1 MTAHEQADL
10 VIVGAGAAGLMAAIA
25 AGREARRRG
34 SPLSIVALDS
44 ARTLGAKILVAGGG
58 RCNVTHHHVDESAYA
73 GSTRPAVRNVL
84 RAFTV
89 EDTTTFFRDLGVEL
103 KREDTGKLFPVTDSA
118 RTVLNALLTAARDA
132 GADIRTQTR
141 VRAIQ
146 RDGDSFIIYSDD
158 FIDQHSRTGETPASP
173 DAFPLSPRERDGVRG
188 DRCKAHPRDTPGS
201 ENRTIPNPVAPESRP
216 REHGS
221 LDPADT
227 RTLRARRIILATGG
241 MSLPKTG
248 SDGFGYTL
256 ARSLGH
262 SVTPRIFPALVP
274 LTVPDGHFARSLAG
288 LSTVAALE
296 ARDIRNKKIAEFTG
310 PLLFTHFGVSG
321 PVVLDISR
329 YYLGARADGGATLI
343 ARWIP
348 DLDERALDRE
358 LLSLGRRTPVRFLAD
373 RLPERL
379 ARAICEHVGVD
390 PASPGASLRKDR
402 RAALVAAVCR
412 MEIPITGSKGFIAA
426 EVTAGGVPLS
436 EVRLDSME
444 SRAAPGLHLVGEILD
459 VDGRIGGFNFQWA
472 WASGHVAGSA
482 AARSLAAAGDAVNSP
497 R

>member
-1 MTAHEQADL
+1 MTALEQADL

-25 AGREARRRG
+25 AGREAQRLGVTLR
-34 SPLSIVALDS
+34 IVALDS

-73 GSTRPAVRNVL
+73 GSMRPAIRNVL

-89 EDTTTFFRDLGVEL
+89 EDTITFFRDLGVEL

-118 RTVLNALLTAARDA
+118 RTVLSALLAAARDA
-132 GADIRTQTR
+132 GADIRTQSL

-146 RDGDSFIIYSDD
+146 RDGEWFLVRAESGEPTPAPKPRDEIPGYSDE
-158 FIDQHSRTGETPASP
+158 S
-173 DAFPLSPRERDGVRG
+173 
-188 DRCKAHPRDTPGS
+188 HP
-201 ENRTIPNPVAPESRP
+201 
-216 REHGS
+216 
-221 LDPADT
+221 
-227 RTLRARRIILATGG
+227 RTLRARRIVLATGG

-296 ARDIRNKKIAEFTG
+296 VRDIRNKKIAEFTG
-310 PLLFTHFGVSG
+310 PLLFTHFGISG

-329 YYLGARADGGATLI
+329 YYLGARADGDATLI
-343 ARWIP
+343 ARWLP

-358 LLSLGRRTPVRFLAD
+358 LLSLGRRSPGRFLAD

-412 MEIPITGSKGFIAA
+412 MEIPVTGSKGFKAA

-444 SRAAPGLHLVGEILD
+444 SRATPGLHLVGEILD